1 MVPSV
6 PKGYLKTLPRPAA
19 LSISRKKDQLNLKDE
34 LARKAIQAYY
44 ASITFADAQVGRI
57 LAELSAT
64 GLDKNTIVVFTSDHG
79 FHMGEHG
86 HWQKTTLFENAAR
99 VPLIISVPGMKNA
112 GKSSGALAE
121 MTDFYPTLAELSGL
135 KGPAYLPGVSLVPA
149 LKDPAASPRKSALTQ
164 YRTGYS
170 IRTERYRYSEW
181 GVAGKDG
188 AELYD
193 HESDPSELKNL
204 AKSPVHA
211 AVAARLSTLIRSRI
225 KVATTYVPGC
235 LLYTSP
241 SPRDGLLSR
250 MPSSA

>member
-1 MVPSV
+1 
-6 PKGYLKTLPRPAA
+6 
-19 LSISRKKDQLNLKDE
+19 
-34 LARKAIQAYY
+34 
-44 ASITFADAQVGRI
+44 
-57 LAELSAT
+57 
-64 GLDKNTIVVFTSDHG
+64 
-79 FHMGEHG
+79 
-86 HWQKTTLFENAAR
+86 
-99 VPLIISVPGMKNA
+99 MKNA

-181 GVAGKDG
+181 GIAGKDG

-204 AKSPVHA
+204 AKSPAHA

-225 KVATTYVPGC
+225 KVATTYVPG
-235 LLYTSP
+235 LKRLKGP
-241 SPRDGLLSR
+241 PKQPRKRPQRKKS
-250 MPSSA
+250 